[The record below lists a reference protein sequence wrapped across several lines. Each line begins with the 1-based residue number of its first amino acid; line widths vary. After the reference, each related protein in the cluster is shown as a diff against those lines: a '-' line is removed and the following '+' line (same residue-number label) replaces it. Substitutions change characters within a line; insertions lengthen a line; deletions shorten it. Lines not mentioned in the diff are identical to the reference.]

1 MLSSVL
7 TMKATLRLVVLNFIL
22 FTVIANGQVG
32 GTIVAD
38 NTIPSS
44 NGEEDGRDNR
54 GMTNATD
61 TQGHDILFSWYDPH
75 EYSHSPRTTTT
86 TKDARVLEITSLL
99 LVPVIG
105 LLLCWLCQSHPM
117 PSAPADTLMRAA
129 QRYAQDDLT
138 VVTNWSCF
146 FTRNDDP
153 KETTTTTPT
162 ANDADERR
170 TEEDTT
176 GGSYYDDASTNNEG
190 GGSLRQHVEEEDD
203 DDEEFTIRAINFS
216 VKLDTDTENENEA
229 NDENESN
236 VGKDDDGRRSSLSS
250 SSPTPSSSLSL
261 PLQYGCDDNDEYID
275 HDCDH
280 DNNNNNNN
288 SSSLAL
294 DEEAIAAS

>member
-1 MLSSVL
+1 
-7 TMKATLRLVVLNFIL
+7 MKATLLLVVLSFVL
-22 FTVIANGQVG
+22 FTVIATGQVD
-32 GTIVAD
+32 GTIVVD
-38 NTIPSS
+38 NSIPSS
-44 NGEEDGRDNR
+44 NGEEDVRDNSD
-54 GMTNATD
+54 MTNATD
-61 TQGHDILFSWYDPH
+61 TQLHDVLFSWHDPH

-170 TEEDTT
+170 TEDDTT

-229 NDENESN
+229 DDDDESN
-236 VGKDDDGRRSSLSS
+236 VDKDDDGRRSSLSS
-250 SSPTPSSSLSL
+250 PSPSPSPSPSSSLSL